1 MLNKQ
6 FVLWFL
12 KMLLMT
18 KRNMPEGCCYKNPN
32 VLSTFSSG
40 LTMIPASQQGHH
52 MADGGKELDGS
63 IKLRGINGPFQNSL
77 PWICPSS
84 RSDTLS
90 KAINNDAK
98 NAKFPS

>member
-1 MLNKQ
+1 MLFMRK
-6 FVLWFL
+6 
-12 KMLLMT
+12 K
-18 KRNMPEGCCYKNPN
+18 NMPEGCCYKNPN

-52 MADGGKELDGS
+52 IIVPLAYGGKELDGS
-63 IKLRGINGPFQNSL
+63 IKLRGINGPSQNSL